1 MKLPEISINNYQFTI
16 VVFTLLVIMGIA
28 SFLTMPRTEDP
39 PLQLPGASVIIIYP
53 GGNPHDL
60 EQLIAIP
67 VEEALNELDDIKR
80 IETSVRDGIVITSI
94 EFTFGTDAGE
104 KFNEVV
110 RQVNSIR
117 SDLPEEI
124 YGMDILEWTSSDV
137 AIMQLALVSDSAEYS
152 RLEAHAEEF
161 KKEIEKIDGVKL
173 VEILALPEQE
183 VRISLDI
190 EKMAR
195 MNISIEQVRQ
205 AIQSNNANIPGG
217 SVKVS
222 SREFNIKTS
231 GSYQNLGEIRN
242 TVVSSYQGR
251 LVYLE
256 NIAEVGFDYEDIT
269 YLARYNGTRCI
280 FITVKQKENYNI
292 FSIRKDIEPVFEAY
306 RPLLDEDIEL
316 ITVFDQSESVDKRIN
331 GFLGNL
337 LQGIIL
343 VGLIILLSLGIRASL
358 IVILAIPF
366 SIVVGLGFVDIS
378 GFGLQQISIAG
389 LVISLGL
396 LVDNSIVIVQN
407 IGRFMDMGYNRRD
420 AAIKGSEQLAW
431 PIISATATTMLAFI
445 PIIAMPDKAGRFIQ
459 SMPVTVL
466 FTLLA
471 SLFLALSLNPYLAS
485 VFLKG
490 NSTQGRKKFSLD
502 LKSSLKRLIEGPY
515 RRTLAFSLKRKWLVI
530 FISLAAF
537 VGCGLLFFKYVG
549 VSFFPKAEK
558 PQFMI
563 RIDTPE
569 SSNIEKADRIARYVE
584 TVLDTI
590 PGVRH
595 YATNVGHG
603 NPRIYYN
610 TFPKQSEKS
619 FAEIYVELEEYE
631 NQRFD
636 MLIGRLRSLFSTY
649 PGAQINVKEF
659 EQGAPIEAPLT
670 IKITGD
676 DLDILKKISAD
687 LEKFVRETDGV
698 VNIDNIL
705 NKKSTDIYFNINRD
719 KAGMLGVPVFEID
732 RTIRTCITGA
742 GISKYRDRKGKEYNI
757 VLRLPFEK
765 QIRVS
770 DFDKINVTSLTGRA
784 IPLKQ
789 LANIEFRE
797 GHGIITHFDMDRNGT
812 ITADIQKGYL
822 LDDIVSHLE
831 QHFNAYPWPEGY
843 SYQFTG
849 ELESREES
857 FGGIFKASIIALIA
871 IFAVLVLQFRS
882 FTQPLIIFSAIP
894 LGAIGSVLALCFTGN
909 PFSFT
914 AGIGFISLIGVVVNN
929 SIILVDY
936 TNNLL
941 REGKPI
947 IEAVKEAGE
956 TRFIPI
962 ILTTLTTIGGLLPL
976 TLRGGTLWAPMGW
989 TIIGGL
995 LVATFL
1001 TLLLVPILYTLF
1013 THTH

>member
-16 VVFTLLVIMGIA
+16 VVFALLIIMGIA
-28 SFLTMPRTEDP
+28 SFLTIPRTEDP
-39 PLQLPGASVIIIYP
+39 PLQLPGASVLIIYP
-53 GGNPHDL
+53 GGNPYDL

-94 EFTFGTDAGE
+94 EFIFDTDAGE
-104 KFNEVV
+104 KFSEVV
-110 RQVNSIR
+110 QQVNSIR

-124 YGMDILEWTSSDV
+124 YNMDVIEWTSSDV
-137 AIMQLALVSDSAEYS
+137 AIIQLALVSDSAEYS
-152 RLEAHAEEF
+152 RLEAHAEEL
-161 KKEIEKIDGVKL
+161 KKDIEKIDGIKM
-173 VEILALPEQE
+173 VEILAFPDQE

-195 MNISIEQVRQ
+195 MNISIEHVRQ
-205 AIQSNNANIPGG
+205 SILSNNANIPGG

-231 GSYQNLGEIRN
+231 GAYQSLDEIRN
-242 TVVSSYQGR
+242 TIVSSYQGR
-251 LVYLE
+251 LIYLK

-280 FITVKQKENYNI
+280 FMTVKQKENHNI
-292 FSIRKDIEPVFEAY
+292 FSIKKDIEPVFESY
-306 RPLLDEDIEL
+306 RSLLEEDIEL
-316 ITVFDQSESVDKRIN
+316 ITVFDQSESVDNRIN

-366 SIVVGLGFVDIS
+366 SIIVGLGFVDMS

-407 IGRFMDMGYNRRD
+407 IGRFMDMGYTRRD

-490 NSTQGRKKFSLD
+490 NATRGRRRVSLD

-515 RRTLAFSLKRKWLVI
+515 RKTLAFSLKRKWLVI

-537 VGCGLLFFKYVG
+537 MGCGLLFFKYVG

-584 TVLDTI
+584 TILDTI
-590 PGVRH
+590 PDVRH

-631 NQRFD
+631 NQRFG
-636 MLIGRLRSLFSTY
+636 MLISGLRSLFSTY
-649 PGAQINVKEF
+649 PGAQINIKEF

-676 DLDILKKISAD
+676 DLDILKRISAD
-687 LEKFVRETDGV
+687 LEQFVRETDGV

-705 NKKSTDIYFNINRD
+705 KKKSTDIYFNINRD

-742 GISKYRDRKGKEYNI
+742 GISKYRDKKGKEYSI

-765 QIRVS
+765 QIRIS
-770 DFDKINVTSLTGRA
+770 DFDKIYVTSLTGRA

-797 GHGIITHFDMDRNGT
+797 GPGVITHFDMDRNGT
-812 ITADIQKGYL
+812 ITADIKKGYL
-822 LDDIVSHLE
+822 IDDIASHLE
-831 QHFNAYPWPEGY
+831 QHFNEYPWPEGY

-857 FGGIFKASIIALIA
+857 FGGMFRASIIALIA

-894 LGAIGSVLALCFTGN
+894 LGAIGSVLALYFTGN
-909 PFSFT
+909 SFSFT

-947 IEAVKEAGE
+947 MEAVKEAGE
-956 TRFIPI
+956 TRFTPI

-1001 TLLLVPILYTLF
+1001 TLLLVPILYTLY
-1013 THTH
+1013 TRA

>member
-770 DFDKINVTSLTGRA
+770 DFDKIHVTSLTGRA